1 MFQDATLPV
10 LPLSPTLGGLSEEQ
24 EEAKTKKLRLVGRR
38 WSRLSIK
45 GALETEPAQSIRAP
59 RPTHIHH
66 EGRLCELRIK
76 KRKRF

>member
-1 MFQDATLPV
+1 MFQDTTLPV
-10 LPLSPTLGGLSEEQ
+10 VSLSPTPVGLSEEQ
-24 EEAKTKKLRLVGRR
+24 EEAKRLRLVGLGRR
-38 WSRLSIK
+38 SRLSIK

-76 KRKRF
+76 KK